1 MNAFHRAKLFKQP
14 NINVLTWG
22 QFAVMQL
29 AKTQGTFT
37 GRQAID
43 AVRQYQKGA
52 DEDCVQAVVELLVE
66 TEMITPS
73 REPQANWHEQTYQ
86 LNF

>member
-14 NINVLTWG
+14 NINILTWG

-29 AKTQGTFT
+29 AKTQGTFS
-37 GRQAID
+37 GSQALV
-43 AVRQYQKGA
+43 AVRKYQDGA

-66 TEMITPS
+66 TKMIIHS
-73 REPQANWHEQTYQ
+73 RDAQADWRNQLYQ